1 MEKYAF
7 VQMSVYKPRIENG
20 SQVPIVHYKVPS
32 PLPNLSR
39 GGKKKALTGSTFNLR
54 SAAMFFFL

>member
-7 VQMSVYKPRIENG
+7 VQMSVYKSRIENG
-20 SQVPIVHYKVPS
+20 SQVPIIHYKVPS

-39 GGKKKALTGSTFNLR
+39 GGKKG
-54 SAAMFFFL
+54 FFFWIHI